1 MKNILLI
8 IAGLLFLAIIDL
20 PIGYY
25 TFLRIL
31 VTIGAV
37 GIIIKEIENG
47 ITFWIIIFGII
58 TILFNPLIPIYLN
71 DKSAWI
77 PIDII
82 TAVLFLI
89 KSFTLNK
96 QKNE

>member
-1 MKNILLI
+1 MKNLLLI

-31 VTIGAV
+31 VTIGAI
-37 GIIIKEIENG
+37 GIIIKDIENG
-47 ITFWIIIFGII
+47 INFWIIIFGII
-58 TILFNPLIPIYLN
+58 IILFNPLIPIYLN

>member
-1 MKNILLI
+1 MKNLLLI
-8 IAGLLFLAIIDL
+8 TSGMLFLSIVDL

-25 TFLRIL
+25 TFLRFL

-37 GIIIKEIENG
+37 IIVISEVQNG
-47 ITFWIIIFGII
+47 INFWVFAFGAIAI
-58 TILFNPLIPIYLN
+58 MFNPLMPVYLG

-82 TAVLFLI
+82 AAILFSI
-89 KSFTLNK
+89 KALTLK
-96 QKNE
+96 KP

>member
-1 MKNILLI
+1 MKNLLLI
-8 IAGLLFLAIIDL
+8 IASLLFLAIIDL

-31 VTIGAV
+31 VTIGAIGV
-37 GIIIKEIENG
+37 IISEIENG
-47 ITFWIIIFGII
+47 ITIWIIIFGII
-58 TILFNPLIPIYLN
+58 TILFNPFIPIYLN

-82 TAVLFLI
+82 TAVLFLF
-89 KSFTLNK
+89 KSFSLNK

>member
-47 ITFWIIIFGII
+47 ITLWIIIFGII

-96 QKNE
+96 QKND

>member
-1 MKNILLI
+1 MRNLLLI
-8 IAGLLFLAIIDL
+8 ISVLLFLAIIDL

-37 GIIIKEIENG
+37 GIIISEIENG
-47 ITFWIIIFGII
+47 ATFWVITFGVI
-58 TILFNPLIPIYLN
+58 TILFNPVIPIYLN

-89 KSFTLNK
+89 KSFTLNN

>member
-8 IAGLLFLAIIDL
+8 IAGSLFLAIINL

-47 ITFWIIIFGII
+47 ITLWIIIFGII

-71 DKSAWI
+71 EKSAWI